1 MSKFK
6 AGDLALNLQ
15 DIPNCIS
22 AGVVVELMSRLAP
35 GDLFDWRRLNRYAFI
50 MRKKMAAKAV
60 ALIAHDRILTDEV
73 LARGLPSYWDRETKE
88 VDA

>member
-1 MSKFK
+1 MNPRI
-6 AGDLALNLQ
+6 GVALWVLDGHEWN
-15 DIPNCIS
+15 
-22 AGVVVELMSRLAP
+22 
-35 GDLFDWRRLNRYAFI
+35 WRRLNRSAFI

>member
-1 MSKFK
+1 MSPRI
-6 AGDLALNLQ
+6 GVALWVLGRHEWN
-15 DIPNCIS
+15 
-22 AGVVVELMSRLAP
+22 
-35 GDLFDWRRLNRYAFI
+35 WRRLNRYAFI

-88 VDA
+88 VEA

>member
-35 GDLFDWRRLNRYAFI
+35 VIYLS
-50 MRKKMAAKAV
+50 
-60 ALIAHDRILTDEV
+60 TT
-73 LARGLPSYWDRETKE
+73 ARPFR
-88 VDA
+88 